1 MDKEK
6 YTMTEEEEEEQD
18 TEEVIMLSDSEN
30 SICINHST
38 ECKNSIYHLGFGS
51 IAKFYL
57 RNKTEQVLNDE
68 TEYQWVKPEVFKY
81 KSEYCSAKTIE
92 HLKNKLVGETS
103 TEKHVLFDIC
113 VDSERVCFNKEKN
126 DSLDFCYFYE
136 TFFTRL
142 GMKLPLSSFECEV
155 LNWLNVSPSQLHP
168 NSWAFV
174 RAFERVLIYY
184 GLEPSAALF
193 FCFFQL
199 RIGKQVGWVSLSGIP
214 GRKLFE
220 CFDQSYK
227 GFKTR
232 FFKIWAVPGEPYFLL
247 NSEDGKPLFPLYWS
261 RDPRPIKEVDET
273 RLPPREF
280 CIVQFLK
287 NLPMLSTVK
296 ILAAQND
303 PNALDAY
310 LCKLV
315 FDGFDSAFWLRVE

>member
-6 YTMTEEEEEEQD
+6 YTMTEEEED
-18 TEEVIMLSDSEN
+18 TEEVVMLSDSEN

-68 TEYQWVKPEVFKY
+68 TEYQWVKPDVFKY

-142 GMKLPLSSFECEV
+142 GMKLPLSRFE
-155 LNWLNVSPSQLHP
+155 
-168 NSWAFV
+168 
-174 RAFERVLIYY
+174 
-184 GLEPSAALF
+184 
-193 FCFFQL
+193 
-199 RIGKQVGWVSLSGIP
+199 
-214 GRKLFE
+214 
-220 CFDQSYK
+220 
-227 GFKTR
+227 
-232 FFKIWAVPGEPYFLL
+232 
-247 NSEDGKPLFPLYWS
+247 
-261 RDPRPIKEVDET
+261 
-273 RLPPREF
+273 
-280 CIVQFLK
+280 
-287 NLPMLSTVK
+287 
-296 ILAAQND
+296 
-303 PNALDAY
+303 
-310 LCKLV
+310 
-315 FDGFDSAFWLRVE
+315 